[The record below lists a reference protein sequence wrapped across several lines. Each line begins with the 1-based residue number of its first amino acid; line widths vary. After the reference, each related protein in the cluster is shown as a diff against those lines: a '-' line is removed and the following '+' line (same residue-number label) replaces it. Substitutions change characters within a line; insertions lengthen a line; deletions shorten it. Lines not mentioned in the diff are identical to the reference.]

1 MPTRGRRHARWQVQ
15 RDPGWLL
22 AVLAA
27 ALAACAPSPSDVAR
41 DRFAAL
47 AAGPD
52 LAYRFELVATTDQN
66 TSTAEG
72 IVVGRDSAYTVVFDE
87 ELDIQ
92 PGQDFVHLGNRS
104 FQRAA
109 GGDWDV
115 RERAGME
122 GGYEPPYLIRVFVG
136 AALAGGGAVT
146 FEGRLLHQLGTTQP
160 IPIVVP
166 GTATPSA
173 TVTRAEILVDDT
185 GVPVR
190 VVQELTVGDDADGR
204 QTALL
209 EARFFDVG
217 TALTIDVPVVR

>member
-1 MPTRGRRHARWQVQ
+1 V
-15 RDPGWLL
+15 
-22 AVLAA
+22 AVT
-27 ALAACAPSPSDVAR
+27 ALAACGPSPSDVAR

-52 LAYRFELVATTDQN
+52 LAYRFELVATTDRN
-66 TSTAEG
+66 TSTVEG

-173 TVTRAEILVDDT
+173 TVTRAEILVDDM

-190 VVQELTVGDDADGR
+190 VVQELAVGEAADGEGAGGR
-204 QTALL
+204 ETALL

-217 TALTIDVPVVR
+217 TALTIEAPVVR

>member
-1 MPTRGRRHARWQVQ
+1 MPTRGRRQVH
-15 RDPGWLL
+15 RHPGWLL